1 MKRIMSGRRYATVLE
16 ITSLALALGLGLMSP
31 ACAGTFSTVDPATV
45 SAGTF
50 YSGATLHIRGSI
62 GEGSQVVIRI
72 KGASEHHVFNH
83 RGKIGGFMWGGIE
96 HVTFR
101 HAPTFY
107 GVYTS
112 SDLAAT
118 APPAV
123 RSRLQLGYEPLET
136 QMDVEGT
143 KAAKHLMIT
152 YFVQFKETE
161 GLYRIAPGAVHLT
174 DPEGG
179 QRGFDVAVPL
189 SANTPPGDLE
199 VAVFELAGGAVIRQ
213 ETTTVRLLRV
223 GMPAY
228 LFRVTHENG
237 VLFGLVALFIIV
249 TSGLATDFIACRGDP
264 RRRGPA
270 LEAFVD
276 LHRLIAEGLFGVRR
290 RTTSSEAIANLQGKY
305 EHFRALLSLNNELLE
320 LLAELE
326 EESSWSTLRHPRVRM
341 GIRALFDGTEDMV
354 QVLNLLTGNRYFDLT
369 NVVAGVRSSVMTYLA
384 KISEQKDPRL
394 TLQLEEISSRTTSLV
409 GGKAGNLARIEC
421 DLKMRVPRSFVV
433 TTEAY
438 REFLEVEGL
447 ASKVRTVLAPARLD
461 APDDFRR
468 RCELAQDLVRE
479 TRVPPAVVEAI
490 SLAYHSSGIPLA
502 EGVAVRSSAAGEDSA
517 LSFAGQFETVL
528 NVTESGV
535 AEAWKRVV
543 VSRFSPGAVFYRR
556 AAGLAEVD
564 TPMAVLVQ
572 RMVSA
577 QASGVLFTRRPEDPK
592 AAELLITAV
601 RGLGAQA
608 SAGIAIADGFVVSRG
623 RPGRI
628 LHRRIAHKLVR
639 LAGKPGGGLAELPEA
654 AEQQDAAA
662 ITDDAILRL
671 VEAAVAI
678 ERYFG
683 SSQDIEWAIGPEGE
697 IFILQARPLRV
708 EKPETARGDLP
719 HDASPLLH
727 GGDPVWLG
735 RAVGPVHVARNAEEE
750 DRTPTGALLVVPQLL
765 PDCVRLLPRVC
776 GVVVERGTV
785 TGHAASILREFRV
798 PSLFGVAGALT
809 TLTSGQ
815 VVSLDVASRSVFEGA
830 LWPRLRGHLPITLLG
845 RRTTGLP
852 DVLAGKLTKL
862 SGSSFMGTWACQSL
876 HDVIRFAHE
885 MAIQSMF
892 EIGDRLLDSPIGGVK
907 QLDCPSLISMYLVDL
922 GGGLHAEAV
931 SRRSVKPED
940 ISSVP
945 LQGLWRGLSDPEFD
959 RERDITF
966 RSFGSAVGRGLTTA
980 GPREM
985 GAPNYACITDS
996 YLNLNSRQAYH
1007 FTIVD
1012 AFLSDNQN
1020 NNHLSLRMKGGGG
1033 ALWQR
1038 NLRAEF
1044 VAEVLRLHH
1053 FTVNVA
1059 GDLVNGW
1066 IRGLDRTMGVEKLTT
1081 IGRLLRFSALLD
1093 MSITSEAHMKSY
1105 VAAFVEVE
1113 RQRPVRDAGAGFTET
1128 RDGETCDD
1136 GRAAQRPCLADGA
1149 EE

>member
-1 MKRIMSGRRYATVLE
+1 M
-16 ITSLALALGLGLMSP
+16 
-31 ACAGTFSTVDPATV
+31 
-45 SAGTF
+45 
-50 YSGATLHIRGSI
+50 
-62 GEGSQVVIRI
+62 
-72 KGASEHHVFNH
+72 FNR

-123 RSRLQLGYEPLET
+123 RSQLQLGYEPLET

-143 KAAKHLMIT
+143 KADKHLMIT

-161 GLYRIAPGAVHLT
+161 GLYRIAPGAVRLT
-174 DPEGG
+174 DPRRGR
-179 QRGFDVAVPL
+179 RGFDVAVPL

-199 VAVFELAGGAVIRQ
+199 VAVFELAGGAVVHN

-223 GMPAY
+223 GLPAY
-228 LFRVTHENG
+228 LFRVTHEDG
-237 VLFGLVALFIIV
+237 VLFGLVALFILV
-249 TSGLATDFIACRGDP
+249 TSGLVIDFIVCRGDP
-264 RRRGPA
+264 AKRGPA
-270 LEAFVD
+270 LEALVD
-276 LHRLIAEGLFGVRR
+276 LHRLIAEGLFGVRK
-290 RTTSSEAIANLQGKY
+290 RTRSSETIANLHGKY
-305 EHFRALLSLNNELLE
+305 EHFRALLALNNELLE

-354 QVLNLLTGNRYFDLT
+354 QVLNRLTGNRYFDLT
-369 NVVAGVRSSVMTYLA
+369 NVVAGVRSSVLTYLA
-384 KISEQKDPRL
+384 KVSEQKDPCL
-394 TLQLEEISSRTTSLV
+394 TLQMEEINSRTAGQA
-409 GGKAGNLARIEC
+409 GGKAVNLARIEE
-421 DLKMRVPRSFVV
+421 DLGMRVPRSFVV

-438 REFLEVEGL
+438 REFMEVDGL
-447 ASKVRTVLAPARLD
+447 ASKVRSVLAPARLD
-461 APDDFRR
+461 APEDFRR

-490 SLAYHSSGIPLA
+490 CLAYRSSSIPLA
-502 EGVAVRSSAAGEDSA
+502 EGVAVRSSAAGEDSQ

-528 NVTESGV
+528 NVNESDV

-572 RMVSA
+572 RMVTA
-577 QASGVLFTRRPEDPK
+577 RASGVLFTRRPEDPK

-608 SAGIAIADGFVVSRG
+608 SAGIAIADEFVVSRS
-623 RPGRI
+623 RPWRI
-628 LHRRIAHKLVR
+628 LDRRIAHKLVR
-639 LAGKPGGGLAELPEA
+639 LAGKAGGGLALVPEA
-654 AEQQDAAA
+654 AGEQDAAA

-683 SSQDIEWAIGPEGE
+683 RSQDIEWAIDPEGE

-719 HDASPLLH
+719 RDVAPLLH

-750 DRTPTGALLVVPQLL
+750 NRTPHGALLVVPQLL

-776 GVVVERGTV
+776 GVLVERGTV

-798 PSLFGVAGALT
+798 PSLFGVAGAVA

-815 VVSLDVASRSVFEGA
+815 VVSLDVASRSVFEGV
-830 LWPRLRGHLPITLLG
+830 LWPKLRGHLPITLLG

-907 QLDCPSLISMYLVDL
+907 QLDSPSLIQMYLVDL
-922 GGGLHAEAV
+922 GGGLLPEAG
-931 SRRSVKPED
+931 SGRSVKPED
-940 ISSVP
+940 IASVP
-945 LQGLWRGLSDPEFD
+945 LKGLWRGLSDPEFD
-959 RERDITF
+959 REQDITL
-966 RSFGSAVGRGLTTA
+966 RSFGSAIGRGLTAA

-985 GAPNYACITDS
+985 GAPNYACVTES

-1044 VAEVLRLHH
+1044 VAEVLRMHH

-1066 IRGLDRTMGVEKLTT
+1066 VRGLDLTTGVEKLTT
-1081 IGRLLRFSALLD
+1081 IGHLLRFSALLD
-1093 MSITSEAHMKSY
+1093 ISITSEAHMKSY
-1105 VAAFVEVE
+1105 VAAFVEAE
-1113 RQRPVRDAGAGFTET
+1113 RRRLAGDSEPGQRVATVSKMVSTTDHPV
-1128 RDGETCDD
+1128 
-1136 GRAAQRPCLADGA
+1136 
-1149 EE
+1149 